1 MCTKQTSTL
10 PDCAHEQF
18 RYWYIHW
25 RGAHI
30 WSVICINK
38 QTVYIVI
45 QFLYRPCIPNS
56 TGQRNF
62 KNQNLNPITEL
73 FRTFDHHL
81 GRIPQIYQLQP
92 LQSTVNAT
100 SSVSMGFPTFLDPQ
114 EVSRTYGAVPVQE
127 PATPP
132 RVFRRWDGDQL
143 KTLSWTCRQAYRGPP
158 NHFPYE
164 GLVHPI
170 TLDLCAA
177 KNHRIVLI
185 RSQWIID
192 S

>member
-18 RYWYIHW
+18 RYWYINW

-45 QFLYRPCIPNS
+45 QFLYPPCIPNS

-73 FRTFDHHL
+73 FRKFDHHL
-81 GRIPQIYQLQP
+81 GRLPHIRVLFLVYSYTNSNHHKVLHRFQWVSQLFWIHRRCQGHTA
-92 LQSTVNAT
+92 Q
-100 SSVSMGFPTFLDPQ
+100 FP
-114 EVSRTYGAVPVQE
+114 
-127 PATPP
+127 
-132 RVFRRWDGDQL
+132 
-143 KTLSWTCRQAYRGPP
+143 C
-158 NHFPYE
+158 
-164 GLVHPI
+164 
-170 TLDLCAA
+170 
-177 KNHRIVLI
+177 
-185 RSQWIID
+185 RSQQRLPEFLGAEMVISWKPLAGRVDRLRGAHPTI
-192 S
+192 SHMKGWFTL

>member
-1 MCTKQTSTL
+1 MYQTNHPSCLTVPANSL
-10 PDCAHEQF
+10 DTGTEFEEGP
-18 RYWYIHW
+18 IS
-25 RGAHI
+25 G
-30 WSVICINK
+30 SVICINK
-38 QTVYIVI
+38 QTACIVI

-73 FRTFDHHL
+73 FRKFDHHL

-132 RVFRRWDGDQL
+132 RVFRR
-143 KTLSWTCRQAYRGPP
+143 
-158 NHFPYE
+158 
-164 GLVHPI
+164 
-170 TLDLCAA
+170 
-177 KNHRIVLI
+177 
-185 RSQWIID
+185 
-192 S
+192 